1 MSKKLFCLAL
11 ALMMLVCSTAF
22 AAGSKNT
29 NTVTST
35 APTSSVVE
43 ELAPAFVLEVM
54 PEEKCGGVAD
64 GVLVEIDDYFAS
76 NEGAPVIGAFGEE
89 NAEAIKALLPEGVDA
104 ASLTVA
110 EAFEIYLSNYDPAL
124 YGDVKQEF
132 YTNTAAGTVVAVLAV
147 YVNGTYTWYPLAAE
161 YDAVKGCV
169 VVTFTKEVLES
180 IPAGAELALIFLNAE
195 A

>member
-22 AAGSKNT
+22 AGGSKNT

-35 APTSSVVE
+35 APTSSAVE
-43 ELAPAFVLEVM
+43 ELPPAFVLEEM
-54 PEEKCGGVAD
+54 PEEGCGGVAD
-64 GVLVEIDDYFAS
+64 GVLIEINDFIIS
-76 NEGAPVIGAFGEE
+76 HEGESVIGAFGEE
-89 NAEAIKALLPEGVDA
+89 NAEAIKALLPEGVDP

-110 EAFEIYLSNYDPAL
+110 EAFELYMANYDSVL
-124 YGDVKQEF
+124 GDVKVDF
-132 YTNTAAGTVVAVLAV
+132 FTNTAAGTKVAVLSV
-147 YVNGTYTWYPLAAE
+147 YADGTYTWYPLAAE

-169 VVTFTKEVLES
+169 TVTFTQEVLEA
-180 IPAGAELALIFLNAE
+180 IPAGAELALVFLNTE